1 MKEITVEKL
10 NQKLKSENIVVIDV
24 REPFEY
30 NISNIDGW
38 LIPLN
43 EIKERVDEIEEHK
56 NDEVIVMCR
65 TGGRSAEAVKILES
79 QGFENVKNLKGGI
92 NEWAKKIDQSLPVY

>member
-1 MKEITVEKL
+1 MEEITVEEL
-10 NQKLKSENIVVIDV
+10 QQKMEFKEVFVIDV

-30 NISNIDGW
+30 NISNIDGK

-43 EIKERVDEIEEHK
+43 KLKSRLDEIEEHK
-56 NDEVIVMCR
+56 ESEVVVMCR
-65 TGGRSAEAVKILES
+65 TGGRSAEATKFLES
-79 QGFENVKNLKGGI
+79 KGFENVKNLKGGI

>member
-1 MKEITVEKL
+1 MEEITVENLKEKL
-10 NQKLKSENIVVIDV
+10 ESDDIVIIDV

-30 NISNIDGW
+30 NISNIDGK

-43 EIKERVDEIEEHK
+43 QLKNRVDEIEEHK
-56 NDEVIVMCR
+56 KDEVVVMCR
-65 TGGRSAEAVKILES
+65 TGGRSAEATKFLEN

>member
-1 MKEITVEKL
+1 MEEITVENLKKKL
-10 NQKLKSENIVVIDV
+10 ENEDIFILDV

-30 NISNIDGW
+30 NISNIDGE

-43 EIKERVDEIEEHK
+43 QLKNRLDEIEEYK
-56 NDEVIVMCR
+56 EDEVVVMCR
-65 TGGRSAEAVKILES
+65 SGGRSAEATKFLES

-92 NEWAKKIDQSLPVY
+92 NEWAKKIDQSLPIY